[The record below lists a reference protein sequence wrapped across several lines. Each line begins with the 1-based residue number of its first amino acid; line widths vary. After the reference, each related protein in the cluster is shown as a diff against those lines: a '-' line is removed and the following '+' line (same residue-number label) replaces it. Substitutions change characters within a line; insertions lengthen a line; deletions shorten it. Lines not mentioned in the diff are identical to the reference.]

1 MASKFSIPYRKLRK
15 TTQVGVSSFTS
26 LKGKTKNL
34 TIMAPQRADVGES
47 DDPEYHYCID
57 NSEEEY
63 LDDDSI
69 NVNASQSEAC
79 DTDYNESG

>member
-1 MASKFSIPYRKLRK
+1 MAR
-15 TTQVGVSSFTS
+15 
-26 LKGKTKNL
+26 
-34 TIMAPQRADVGES
+34 QRADVGES
-47 DDPEYHYCID
+47 DDPEYDYCID